1 MRLKLAAIILFA
13 TSAFAADP
21 TIPDL
26 LNAFPF
32 RNLGPFRA
40 GAWVSTIA
48 IPAQPA
54 KDHLRVIYAGA
65 RTGGVWKTSN
75 GGATFDNITDSLRI
89 ASVGSLA
96 VAPSDANIVWLGS
109 GDNSVTR
116 SAYPGTGMY
125 RSLDAG
131 RSWQRAGLEDSQ
143 HIARIVIHPTNPD
156 IVWVAAIGHL
166 FTSNAERGVY
176 KTTNG
181 GRSWQRV
188 LHAGDT
194 TGAIDLIADPR
205 DPNVLYAAL
214 YQALRHPWRLEDGGP
229 ESGVFKST
237 DGGAT
242 WKRLT
247 DGLPGGATGRT
258 GLDICRSH
266 PDTVYALID
275 NSAAK
280 RGEVYRSDDAGATWR
295 RVSAENDDV
304 SRKAGYSFNQ
314 LRVDPNDPDRVF
326 ITGSNMIASRDGGK
340 TWAGLHNL
348 GGGRGAA
355 GEPEYPFRRAF
366 GDFRDLWIDPA
377 DSDHMI
383 AASDGGVFLSWD
395 GGRTCD
401 HLVGLRTGEVYAI
414 GLDMDQPYHIYAG
427 LQDHENWRGPVNGPN
442 GSVGMEDWVTT
453 GVGDGMYNEPDP
465 TGRWLYNTQEFG
477 GLARVDLV
485 NHSRTV
491 IAPQQR
497 QDLAYLR
504 FNWTAPVR
512 ISPHDPATIYA
523 GAQYLFRSTDRG
535 DHWQTISPDLTT
547 NDPEKISVPRGS
559 IQFCTITT
567 ISESPTLAG
576 VIWVGT
582 DDGKVQVTRDA
593 GAHWSDVSPG
603 PADGWVS
610 RVYASK
616 FAAGMAYVT
625 KTRRRQDDF
634 RPYLFRTTD
643 YGATWTD
650 LSAGLPSALNVIVE
664 DTADILYVGT
674 DTGIQA
680 SFDRGATWFP
690 FRSNMPAV
698 PVHDLLVHPR
708 EGDLV
713 AGTYGRG
720 IWVTNVVPLRA
731 VTADLLSRDAALL
744 PIRAFTP
751 RRNEG
756 AFGNFR
762 LYGDRPL
769 TTPNEP
775 NAVIIAYYLK
785 QAGPVSLTIAGK
797 NVPSPGAAGL
807 NRIVWNPAGVAPGA
821 YTAVLKKEGVEYSQP
836 VALNEP
842 RP

>member
-1 MRLKLAAIILFA
+1 MKLAAILAFA
-13 TSAFAADP
+13 TLLHAADP
-21 TIPDL
+21 AADL
-26 LNAFPF
+26 LNALPF

-54 KDHLRVIYAGA
+54 NLRQRVIYAGA

-75 GGATFDNITDSLRI
+75 AGTTWENITDAIHI
-89 ASVGSLA
+89 ASVGALA
-96 VAPSDANIVWLGS
+96 VAPSDANLVWLGS

-125 RSLDAG
+125 RSTDAG
-131 RSWQRAGLEDSQ
+131 KTWQSAGLTDSQ
-143 HIARIVIHPTNPD
+143 HIARIVIHPTNPN
-156 IVWVAAIGHL
+156 IVWVAALGHL
-166 FTSNAERGVY
+166 FSANSERGVY
-176 KTTNG
+176 KTADG
-181 GRSWQRV
+181 GRTWQRV

-194 TGAIDLIADPR
+194 TGAVDLIADPR

-214 YQALRHPWRLEDGGP
+214 YQALRHPWRLDDGGP
-229 ESGVFKST
+229 ESGVYKST

-247 DGLPGGATGRT
+247 SGLPTGPTGRT
-258 GLDICRSH
+258 GLDLCRSH

-275 NSAAK
+275 NSEAK

-295 RVSAENDDV
+295 RMSADADDV

-314 LRVDPNDPDRVF
+314 LRVDPNDRERVF

-340 TWAGLHNL
+340 TWAGLRNF
-348 GGGRGAA
+348 GGGRGS
-355 GEPEYPFRRAF
+355 GQVPDYPFSRAF
-366 GDFRDLWIDPA
+366 GDFRDLWIDA
-377 DSDHMI
+377 TDSAHMI
-383 AASDGGVFLSWD
+383 AASDGGVFVSWD

-427 LQDHENWRGPVNGPN
+427 LQDHENWRGPINGPN
-442 GSVGMEDWVTT
+442 GSVGFEDWVTT
-453 GVGDGMYNEPDP
+453 GIGDGMYNEPDP

-477 GLARVDLV
+477 TLARVDLT

-491 IAPQQR
+491 IAPTHK
-497 QDLAYLR
+497 QDQPYLR

-523 GAQYLFRSTDRG
+523 GAQILFRSKDRG
-535 DHWQTISPDLTT
+535 DHWEEISPDLTS
-547 NDPEKISVPRGS
+547 NDPQKISVPRGS

-567 ISESPTLAG
+567 ISESPAQAG

-603 PADGWVS
+603 PVDAWVS

-616 FAAGMAYVT
+616 FAAGTAYIT
-625 KTRRRQDDF
+625 KTRRRFDDF
-634 RPYLFRTTD
+634 RPYLYRTTD
-643 YGATWTD
+643 FGAHWTE
-650 LSAGLPSALNVIVE
+650 LSAGLPAALNVIVE
-664 DTADILYVGT
+664 DTAENLYVGT
-674 DTGIQA
+674 DVGIYS
-680 SFDRGATWFP
+680 SFDRGAHWRE
-690 FRSNMPAV
+690 FRSNMPHV

-720 IWVTNVVPLRA
+720 IWVTNVVPLRGYKEDA
-731 VTADLLSRDAALL
+731 VLL
-744 PIRAFTP
+744 PIRPFT
-751 RRNEG
+751 RRMNEG

-775 NAVIIAYYLK
+775 NAIVVMYYLK
-785 QAGPVSLTIAGK
+785 EAAQPALTIAGRS
-797 NVPSPGAAGL
+797 VPATGNAGWNRVVWPAQGVAAGS
-807 NRIVWNPAGVAPGA
+807 
-821 YTAVLKKEGVEYSQP
+821 YTAVLKVGSGEYSQA
-836 VALNEP
+836 VVVK
-842 RP
+842 